1 MHMQLSLLRRSASTA
16 RFGVRCDQ
24 MHENVL
30 ALVADVTVT
39 KTVKAGS
46 FGSISRTVMP
56 VTNLYGHGCTL
67 HKKL

>member
-1 MHMQLSLLRRSASTA
+1 
-16 RFGVRCDQ
+16 

-39 KTVKAGS
+39 KAVKAGS